1 MPARSA
7 SHPLPTIPTASMADV
22 AFLLLLFF
30 LVATA
35 IRTETG
41 LPVTL
46 PPATTASGP
55 AGVPSLLVVLVG
67 ADGRVLAG
75 GEPVGPDALRAEVS
89 AYAAGARVP
98 RVALQ
103 TSRRTPY
110 DAYVAALDAV
120 LMGHRDAGAEPRL
133 TLREPVR

>member
-1 MPARSA
+1 MTA
-7 SHPLPTIPTASMADV
+7 SRPLPAIPTASMADV

-35 IRTETG
+35 VVRTEVG

-46 PPATTASGP
+46 PPASVSGGP
-55 AGVPSLLVVLVG
+55 AAVPSLLVVLVG

-75 GEPVGPDALRAEVS
+75 GEPVDGGQLRATVAVFAAS
-89 AYAAGARVP
+89 AARP

-103 TSRRTPY
+103 ASRRTPY
-110 DAYVAALDAV
+110 ADYLTALDAV
-120 LMGHRDAGAEPRL
+120 LLGHRDADVRPRL
-133 TLREPVR
+133 ALRDPAP

>member
-1 MPARSA
+1 MPSRSP
-7 SHPLPTIPTASMADV
+7 SRPLPAIPTASMADV

-46 PPATTASGP
+46 PPAAASGGP
-55 AGVPSLLVVLVG
+55 AAVPALLVVLVG
-67 ADGRVLAG
+67 PDGRVLAG
-75 GEPVGPDALRAEVS
+75 GEPVRGEGLRRAVS
-89 AYAAGARVP
+89 RFASVSTTP
-98 RVALQ
+98 RVAPQ
-103 TSRRTPY
+103 ASRRTPY

-120 LMGHRDAGAEPRL
+120 LLGHRDAGAEPRL
-133 TLREPVR
+133 TLREPAR